1 MRWSA
6 SAGACSARNRRLEA
20 RAPLCERFVQAACWH
35 LHELSLICARTRFN
49 AIKAQTVLS
58 SYLSDQ
64 VIRMKKAQAKST
76 SILLAAPL
84 LVFALTAC
92 SDNSGAEKKAAEVA
106 PKPAAEAPATKPAE
120 QTAAPAA
127 APAKPAAPAKAEV
140 KVPDAQGSFDVAKLM
155 APGALPDKW
164 LGDEKAPVTII
175 EYASMTCGHCAN
187 FHLNT
192 LPEIK
197 KAYIDTGK
205 VRYTLREFPFDPRAL
220 AAFML
225 ARCAG
230 DNYYPLVDVMFK
242 QANMWAAAPQD
253 VAAQAMF
260 QTVKIAGFSQES
272 FDACLK
278 DQQLLDNVNAV
289 RNKAAD
295 EFKVDS
301 TPTFFI
307 NGKKYAGALP
317 FAEMAAIIDSMD

>member
-1 MRWSA
+1 MR
-6 SAGACSARNRRLEA
+6 
-20 RAPLCERFVQAACWH
+20 
-35 LHELSLICARTRFN
+35 
-49 AIKAQTVLS
+49 TV
-58 SYLSDQ
+58 
-64 VIRMKKAQAKST
+64 QAKSI
-76 SILLAAPL
+76 SVLLAAPL
-84 LVFALTAC
+84 LAIALTAC
-92 SDNSGAEKKAAEVA
+92 SDNSGAEKKAAEAA
-106 PKPAAEAPATKPAE
+106 PKPAAEAPAAKPAE
-120 QTAAPAA
+120 PAATPAAPAA
-127 APAKPAAPAKAEV
+127 APAAPAKADV
-140 KVPDAQGSFDVAKLM
+140 KLPDAQGSADVAKLM
-155 APGALPDKW
+155 EAGALPDKW

-187 FHLNT
+187 FHET
-192 LPEIK
+192 TFPELK
-197 KAYIDTGK
+197 KAYIETGK
-205 VRYTLREFPFDPRAL
+205 VRYVLREFPFDPRAL

-230 DNYYPLVDVMFK
+230 DNYYPMVDVLFK
-242 QANMWAAAPQD
+242 QQGIWPRAPQET
-253 VAAQAMF
+253 AAQVMF

-307 NGKKYAGALP
+307 NGKKYGGALP